1 MSGTGQVEM
10 DGERMAKGESLRSNI
25 HDVALIFEGGGM
37 RASYTA
43 GFVTMLLE
51 QQLYFDY
58 VAGISAG
65 SSHAINY
72 VSRDMLRARLSFTD
86 LVEDPSFGDIR
97 TWLRGQGFFNADYL
111 YSESSLADGVIPLDF
126 ETFQRNNAECVI
138 GAFLK
143 NEGHMVYWRK
153 HDYRTID
160 DLTIRARASSSVP
173 YLMPDTVI
181 NGKMYVDGGIG
192 DAIPID
198 IAEQD
203 GYERFVIVLTRPR
216 GYRHEPPV
224 RLAIVDHF
232 LSQHPV
238 QKEALMTRYL
248 RYNDTLRKIERL
260 EREGKAYIFY
270 PEDVLVRMT
279 EKERDKLMEQYVLG
293 HEHAY
298 KELPLLR
305 RFLDKVKKERSET
318 FAKTGDLKAPLDSV
332 FEQAKRDVLD
342 HKKDNDVSFSKSA
355 ASNSHQEK
363 GEEII

>member
-1 MSGTGQVEM
+1 ME
-10 DGERMAKGESLRSNI
+10 KGENLRSNI
-25 HDVALIFEGGGM
+25 HHVALIFEGGGM

-72 VSRDMLRARLSFTD
+72 ISRDMLRARLSFTD
-86 LVEDPSFGDIR
+86 IAEDPSFGDIR

-111 YSESSLADGVIPLDF
+111 YSESSLAGGVIPLDF
-126 ETFQRNNAECVI
+126 DTFLRNNAECVI

-143 NEGHMVYWRK
+143 NEGRMVYWHM
-153 HDYRTID
+153 HDYVTID

-181 NGKMYVDGGIG
+181 DGRTYVDGGVG
-192 DAIPID
+192 EAIPVE
-198 IAEQD
+198 IAEED
-203 GYERFVIVLTRPR
+203 GYDRFVIVLTRPR
-216 GYRHEPPV
+216 GYRQEPPV

-238 QKEALMTRYL
+238 QKEALMTRYI
-248 RYNDTLRKIERL
+248 RYNDTLRKIDRL
-260 EREGKAYIFY
+260 EREGKAYVFY
-270 PEDVLVRMT
+270 PEEEGVRMT
-279 EKERDKLMEQYVLG
+279 EKGRDKLMEQYVLG
-293 HEHAY
+293 HEQAY

-305 RFLDKVKKERSET
+305 HFLENVKNEK
-318 FAKTGDLKAPLDSV
+318 
-332 FEQAKRDVLD
+332 
-342 HKKDNDVSFSKSA
+342 SFSFLKSGDSKMFSNTTSEHLKKMISGLTDTDLTENGDEP
-355 ASNSHQEK
+355 ASTSDISDAEQEEGK
-363 GEEII
+363 ATP

>member
-1 MSGTGQVEM
+1 MT
-10 DGERMAKGESLRSNI
+10 KGENLRSNI
-25 HDVALIFEGGGM
+25 HHVALIFEGGGM

-86 LVEDPSFGDIR
+86 LAEDPSFGDIR
-97 TWLRGQGFFNADYL
+97 TWLRGQGFFNAEYL

-126 ETFQRNNAECVI
+126 DTFLRNNAECVI

-143 NEGHMVYWRK
+143 NEGGMVYWHK
-153 HDYRTID
+153 HDYVTID
-160 DLTIRARASSSVP
+160 DLTIRARASSTVP

-181 NGKMYVDGGIG
+181 DGKTYVDGGVG
-192 DAIPID
+192 EAIPLG
-198 IAEQD
+198 IAEKD
-203 GYERFVIVLTRPR
+203 GYDRFVIVLTRPR
-216 GYRHEPPV
+216 GFRQEPPV
-224 RLAIVDHF
+224 RLALIDHF

-248 RYNDTLRKIERL
+248 RYNDTLRKIDRL
-260 EREGKAYIFY
+260 EREGKAYVFY
-270 PEDVLVRMT
+270 PEYEGVRMT
-279 EKERDKLMEQYVLG
+279 EKGRDKLMEQYVLG
-293 HEHAY
+293 HEQAY

-305 RFLDKVKKERSET
+305 RFLDNVKKEKSMTFLKSGDSKTLLDATSERFKKIVSGLTGTGFTEYGDEPAST
-318 FAKTGDLKAPLDSV
+318 FGMSDTD
-332 FEQAKRDVLD
+332 
-342 HKKDNDVSFSKSA
+342 
-355 ASNSHQEK
+355 QEK
-363 GEEII
+363 GKETP